1 MKRMAEL
8 IRKFFEMNDMDVL
21 IIAFLYFATVI
32 GLWIYTCRKWKEEE
46 NDKSDKVARIIGMA
60 DKLGVKIDTK
70 KKEKKHDKRSDKHRI
85 SHKL

>member
-1 MKRMAEL
+1 MR
-8 IRKFFEMNDMDVL
+8 
-21 IIAFLYFATVI
+21 YTV
-32 GLWIYTCRKWKEEE
+32 TQRREKKMT
-46 NDKSDKVARIIGMA
+46 KSDKVARIIGMA